1 MRSTA
6 SRPTQVEQK
15 ILIPVDFS
23 TGSVGLGAVAPAF
36 AAVAHRYAHT
46 HFGRVT
52 SHRFVAVIGD
62 AELDEG
68 SVWEAAFDEALQG
81 LGNVLLIVDLNR
93 QSLDRVVP
101 GIRATQLKRLFQAAN
116 WQVVEAKYGQQLQH
130 IFARPGGEAL
140 RRRLDEMSNEEY
152 QSLLRRRGGDI
163 RTRLLHPLRP

>member
-1 MRSTA
+1 M
-6 SRPTQVEQK
+6 
-15 ILIPVDFS
+15 
-23 TGSVGLGAVAPAF
+23 APAF
-36 AAVAHRYAHT
+36 AAIAHRYAHK

-68 SVWEAAFDEALQG
+68 SVWEATIDEALQG

-116 WQVVEAKYGQQLQH
+116 WQVLEAKYGQQLQYV
-130 IFARPGGEAL
+130 FARPGGQVL
-140 RRRLDEMSNEEY
+140 RRRLDEMSKE
-152 QSLLRRRGGDI
+152 GDQ
-163 RTRLLHPLRP
+163 RMPAHGLYESPGKGKQGRKR